1 MSSTPLL
8 KVDAI
13 DASIGAINILHGVSL
28 SVSSGELVTV
38 IGANGAG
45 KTTLLRVI
53 SNVLKPSVGQIVFD
67 GASTTEVDA
76 HRLARRGLIHVPQGR
91 QIVPTLSVYDN
102 LIIGAERSEIIDSE
116 ALMEN
121 LEREYSRFPVL
132 RERKDLAAGSL
143 SGGEQQ
149 MLAVS
154 RALMMRPKLLML
166 DEPSLGLAPQI
177 VRTILNALRQLA
189 DEGLAVLLVEQV
201 AMAALSVADNAHVL
215 RNGEVALSGTASDL
229 RRDQSLVESYLG

>member
-53 SNVLKPSVGQIVFD
+53 SNVLKPSLGQIVFD

-102 LIIGAERSEIIDSE
+102 LIIGAERSEIVDSE

>member
-28 SVSSGELVTV
+28 SVASGELVTV

-53 SNVLKPSVGQIVFD
+53 SNVLKPRAGQVEFD
-67 GASTTEVDA
+67 GVSTTEVDA
-76 HRLARRGLIHVPQGR
+76 YRLARRGLIHVPQGR

-102 LIIGAERSEIIDSE
+102 LIIGAECSEIVNSDDLIES
-116 ALMEN
+116 

-177 VRTILNALRQLA
+177 VRIILNALRQLA
-189 DEGLAVLLVEQV
+189 DEGIAVLLIEQV

-215 RNGEVALSGTASDL
+215 RNGKIALSGTASDL
-229 RRDQSLVESYLG
+229 RRDQALIESYLG

>member
-102 LIIGAERSEIIDSE
+102 LIIGAERSEIVDSE

>member
-67 GASTTEVDA
+67 GAPTTEVDA

>member
-8 KVDAI
+8 KVEAI

-28 SVSSGELVTV
+28 SVASGELVTV

-53 SNVLKPSVGQIVFD
+53 SNVLKPRAGKVVFD
-67 GASTTEVDA
+67 GEPTTEVDA

-102 LIIGAERSEIIDSE
+102 LIIGAERSEIVDSE
-116 ALMEN
+116 ALIEN

-229 RRDQSLVESYLG
+229 RRDQALIESYLG

>member
-13 DASIGAINILHGVSL
+13 DASIGVINILHGVSL

-53 SNVLKPSVGQIVFD
+53 SNLLKPSVGLVHFD
-67 GASTTEVDA
+67 GAPTSAVEA

-91 QIVPTLSVYDN
+91 QIVPTLSVLDN
-102 LIIGAERSEIIDSE
+102 LIIGAERSEIVDSE
-116 ALMEN
+116 ILVEN

-177 VRTILNALRQLA
+177 VKTILNALRQLA

-201 AMAALSVADNAHVL
+201 AMAALSVADSAHVL
-215 RNGEVALSGTASDL
+215 RNGEIALSGTASEL
-229 RRDQSLVESYLG
+229 RRDQALIESYLG

>member
-53 SNVLKPSVGQIVFD
+53 SNVLKPSLGQIVFD